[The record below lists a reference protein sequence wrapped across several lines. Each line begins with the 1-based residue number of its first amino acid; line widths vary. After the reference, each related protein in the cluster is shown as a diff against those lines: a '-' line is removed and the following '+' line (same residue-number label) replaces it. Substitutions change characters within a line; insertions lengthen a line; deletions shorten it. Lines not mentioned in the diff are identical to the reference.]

1 MIFWDSSALV
11 PLLVEEPASEA
22 VCDVLRADPEILVW
36 WASPVEC
43 LSALSRREREGQID
57 TSAADQARQALR
69 ALSPAWH
76 EIVAS
81 EELREHASRL
91 LLRHP
96 LRSADALQLAAAMV
110 WARGRPR
117 AHGFCSLDC
126 RLAEAARREGFHLL
140 LASP

>member
-1 MIFWDSSALV
+1 MIFWDSSAIV
-11 PLLVEEPASEA
+11 PLLVTEPASEA
-22 VCDVLRADPEILVW
+22 VCEILRSEPAMLVW
-36 WASPVEC
+36 WATPIEC
-43 LSALSRREREGQID
+43 LSAIARREREGGMDQV
-57 TSAADQARQALR
+57 SADQARQALR
-69 ALSPAWH
+69 ALSPAWN

-117 AHGFCSLDC
+117 HHSFCTLDG
-126 RLAEAARREGFHLL
+126 RLAEAARSEGFYLI
-140 LASP
+140 LALP